1 TTSELDNII
10 GFVCSLKPNFITS
23 SLVAEWLKTDTNIRK
38 KKIINLCAD
47 PTSLSLPI
55 NALLRCEQRNA

>member
-1 TTSELDNII
+1 NYAT
-10 GFVCSLKPNFITS
+10 KPPNFITS

-55 NALLRCEQRNA
+55 NARLSGEQRNTKAAAYHLKH